1 MSSTARGPQDS
12 HPYIF
17 GKKNINFSPTPA
29 STQGVKGDVHSAAS
43 DFFTP
48 KNSFIPDDDKVIE
61 LLLSPNSYGFKDLQ
75 GYYLSH
81 TDLGIVEDVFNEVV
95 FKKRKDDVESLVL
108 YCNDDEYPMVRYNC
122 HGEPDVDFSQ
132 VEKFINGYGGK
143 ELDEMI
149 EKSQALQHYRDF
161 SYKLHQLTDT
171 SCLSYERIRQGF
183 TQRAE
188 SRNMVFYD
196 HDFDVLATDDYSS
209 PAFKNVMS
217 SLINSSDIYWE
228 QSGDTVVLGW
238 DQVDKWLDSGGFNA
252 LVSAWDLSM

>member
-29 STQGVKGDVHSAAS
+29 SSQDVKGDVHSAAN
-43 DFFTP
+43 DFSTP

-61 LLLSPNSYGFKDLQ
+61 LLLSPKSHGFKYLK
-75 GYYLSH
+75 GYYLSNTNLQVH
-81 TDLGIVEDVFNEVV
+81 KEIFDKVV
-95 FKKRKDDVESLVL
+95 FGEKRDDVESLVL

-122 HGEPDVDFSQ
+122 HGKPDVDFSH

-143 ELDEMI
+143 ELDEMV
-149 EKSQALQHYRDF
+149 EKSQSFKHYKDF
-161 SYKLHQLTDT
+161 SYKLQQLTDT

-188 SRNMVFYD
+188 VRNMVFYD

-209 PAFKNVMS
+209 AAFKNVMS